1 MNIPFKCRNSA
12 VSSSPGTPFLTSMAS
27 QSMQKIA
34 VTFFAVIIITLFGVC
49 PGHSSEE
56 KPASKSAVTSSQLKT
71 IESLFRENGLSG
83 ATSTLDKLG
92 KVALGGSYRDEREV
106 QLAFSLAMSVV
117 GAKRIATVT
126 RESIDVWEVGKKFSS
141 AASGNK
147 KNEPKP
153 EQKAHVSGSKL
164 GYALIVGI
172 GKFKA
177 GTITPLRYAADDAQR
192 FYDYLSKDNKDRYK
206 KENVKLLVN
215 EQATSANIYKSLEE
229 LRDKVHQEDDVI
241 IYFSSHGVPAFDG
254 SMNIVAYDTEISKK
268 RDLRLM
274 ETSIPAKL
282 INNFLDS
289 VDSKRV
295 LVVYDVCYSGAAFK
309 TTGDF
314 SYEDSKPIDQADD
327 NTGFSKDAMASAL
340 LGSKDIV
347 FEDDVVKSSDK
358 TDKDKL
364 KVIMSASSSDEKS
377 WESETIKGSVFTYY
391 LLKGLESGANVKL
404 AFAVARARVPY
415 LVKQEKKAEQHP
427 QVISSSNLW
436 DNFFIGQ

>member
-1 MNIPFKCRNSA
+1 MNIPFKCRNSD
-12 VSSSPGTPFLTSMAS
+12 VSATPGTPSLISLTSP
-27 QSMQKIA
+27 SMQKILVA
-34 VTFFAVIIITLFGVC
+34 FFAVFIITLFGVC
-49 PGHSSEE
+49 PGYSSEE
-56 KPASKSAVTSSQLKT
+56 KPVSKSTVTASHLKA

-92 KVALGGSYRDEREV
+92 KVALGGIYRDEREV

-117 GAKRIATVT
+117 GAKRIAPVT
-126 RESIDVWEVGKKFSS
+126 RESIDVWEVGKKFST
-141 AASGNK
+141 ATPATK

-153 EQKAHVSGSKL
+153 EQKAHISGKKM

-177 GTITPLRYAADDAQR
+177 EAITPLRYAADDAQR
-192 FYDYLSKDNKDRYK
+192 FYDYLSKDNNDRYK

-215 EQATSANIYKSLEE
+215 EQATSANIYKALEE
-229 LRDKVHQEDDVI
+229 LREKVHQEDDVV

-254 SMNIVAYDTEISKK
+254 SMNIVAFDTEIARK
-268 RDLRLM
+268 RDLKLM
-274 ETSIPAKL
+274 ETSISAKL
-282 INNFLDS
+282 INNFLDG

-309 TTGDF
+309 TMEEF
-314 SYEDSKPIDQADD
+314 SYEGSKLIDQTED

-347 FEDDVVKSSDK
+347 FEDDVVKSSNK

-377 WESETIKGSVFTYY
+377 WESDLIKGSVFTYY

-436 DNFFIGQ
+436 DTFFIGQ